1 MSSIVLIAPPAAC
14 HADAVE
20 PRRSRLR
27 DRLTARLRANG
38 LDRRLADGVPPER
51 SAALSLRARRLIE
64 PPVAATMARALHRI
78 VREAHEHRLPHATM
92 PVRLL
97 AVRRSAAELEDL
109 ARRLVAPRPA
119 AVRGIAQVRLL
130 LTDGTGPLY
139 SSRTGED
146 LAAAV
151 RRARAALELV

>member
-1 MSSIVLIAPPAAC
+1 V
-14 HADAVE
+14 HGDALQA
-20 PRRSRLR
+20 RRVRLG
-27 DRLTARLRANG
+27 DRLAARLRANA

-64 PPVAATMARALHRI
+64 PPMAAMLARALHRL
-78 VREAHEHRLPHATM
+78 VREAGEHRTDRGRM
-92 PVRLL
+92 PARMA
-97 AVRRSAAELEDL
+97 AVRATTADLEDL
-109 ARRLVAPRPA
+109 ARRLVAAGPA
-119 AVRGIAQVRLL
+119 AARGIAQVRLL

-139 SSRTGED
+139 SETAGED

>member
-1 MSSIVLIAPPAAC
+1 MSELSP
-14 HADAVE
+14 
-20 PRRSRLR
+20 
-27 DRLTARLRANG
+27 DR
-38 LDRRLADGVPPER
+38 
-51 SAALSLRARRLIE
+51 
-64 PPVAATMARALHRI
+64 VAAMDDAQLI
-78 VREAHEHRLPHATM
+78 DVREAYEHRPPHGKM
-92 PVRLL
+92 PVRLP